1 MKHSSPWGFAVILSA
16 LFVEIAVAP
25 ALLAQEEDFSQTVAR
40 VAFVQG
46 DGSFQRGDDPDSWQP
61 LAVNV
66 PMTIGDRVWT
76 GTSGRLELQ
85 APGFRAFLAPRTE
98 LTALNLTEDVQ
109 QYSVAEGTATFR
121 VVSMD
126 EEDVFEIDT
135 PNAAVTLDRP
145 GLYRVFVDADGNT
158 RFAVRL
164 GEARVAAAGGEV
176 SLRAG
181 EEMIVSGIDEP
192 EYDVVAIPFA
202 DSWDRWVTSRERRR
216 HDIVSYDYTSAD
228 VVGAGDLD
236 AYGDW
241 STVPQYG
248 RVWRPRS
255 VAAGWAPYRVGH
267 WIWQD
272 PWGWT
277 WVSAEPWGWA
287 PYHYGRWVVVS
298 SRWCWVPVAPNVRH
312 VAYAPALVAFVGGGP
327 GWSLTVSAGGGGYV
341 GWFPL
346 APRDPFIPWW
356 GLRAGARATTSRVV
370 YANRTYATV
379 VARSAFEGARPAQ
392 TAMVRDAGI
401 VRQLQGAAVV
411 RGPLPFLPTR
421 ESLRPTGVAAPRP
434 PEAVLARPV
443 AARLAP
449 PPAPPTFARKLDVI
463 REGRGAPLTPATA
476 SRLVVDSKE
485 GARAAV
491 AIRPVV
497 RPERR
502 VDLAPRPEA
511 VGAPPPD
518 PIHAGGR
525 TIATTDTPLIPHPSA
540 VRENIPPARVAPGA
554 VVHPVPPAARE
565 RKPVVHEVAPAAP
578 SERIS
583 RSRARE
589 RRLRRI
595 PWCSASGPSRPGAA
609 ARDSSGPPRRGA
621 AARRSSGTPG
631 RAREARA
638 AAREPAVQ
646 PPAAARRGA
655 RARPARTRSA
665 RRAARAETGGEA
677 RREAGDARRSGARE
691 RGAEERAEAE
701 AGTEERAEA
710 GEERQEGLED

>member
-1 MKHSSPWGFAVILSA
+1 MKHSSPRGFAVILSA
-16 LFVEIAVAP
+16 LFVAIAVAP
-25 ALLAQEEDFSQTVAR
+25 AGLAQEDFSQTVAR

-145 GLYRVFVDADGNT
+145 GLYRVFVDPEGNT

-192 EYDVVAIPFA
+192 EYDVVAIPYA

-241 STVPQYG
+241 ETVPQYG

-298 SRWCWVPVAPNVRH
+298 SRWCWVPVAPYVRH

-346 APRDPFIPWW
+346 APRDPFVPWW
-356 GLRAGARATTSRVV
+356 GLRAGTRATTSRVA

-401 VRQLQGAAVV
+401 VRQVQSAAVV

-449 PPAPPTFARKLDVI
+449 PPAPPTFERKLDVI
-463 REGRGAPLTPATA
+463 REGRGAPLTPAAA

-502 VDLAPRPEA
+502 VDLAPRSEA

-525 TIATTDTPLIPHPSA
+525 TLATTDTPLIPRPSA
-540 VRENIPPARVAPGA
+540 GRENVPPARVAPGA

-565 RKPVVHEVAPAAP
+565 RKPVVPEVAPQPAPERERQQVPGERAAP
-578 SERIS
+578 Q
-583 RSRARE
+583 AR
-589 RRLRRI
+589 
-595 PWCSASGPSRPGAA
+595 PVTPQGRPVPAQPPVA
-609 ARDSSGPPRRGA
+609 TQARPVP
-621 AARRSSGTPG
+621 
-631 RAREARA
+631 
-638 AAREPAVQ
+638 VQ
-646 PPAAARRGA
+646 PPAAVQAPQA
-655 RARPARTRSA
+655 PPARPEPSRASQPFSRPPRRVASPAPDPLAHEAPVARPEPRPVAKPAEKQETRVAPA
-665 RRAARAETGGEA
+665 RGNEA
-677 RREAGDARRSGARE
+677 PKNEQRQKQEQKNEQKQEQKDKRE
-691 RGAEERAEAE
+691 R
-701 AGTEERAEA
+701 
-710 GEERQEGLED
+710 D

>member
-1 MKHSSPWGFAVILSA
+1 MKNSSPSGRAAILAA
-16 LFVEIAVAP
+16 LFVAIAVAP
-25 ALLAQEEDFSQTVAR
+25 AGLAQEDFSQTVAR

-46 DGSFQRGDDPDSWQP
+46 DGSFQRGDDPSSWQP
-61 LAVNV
+61 LAINV

-76 GTSGRLELQ
+76 GAGRIELQ
-85 APGFRAFLAPRTE
+85 APGFVAFLAPRTE

-135 PNAAVTLDRP
+135 PNAAVTLERP
-145 GLYRVFVDADGNT
+145 GLYRVYVDADGNT

-181 EEMIVSGIDEP
+181 EEMIVTGIDEP
-192 EYDVVAIPFA
+192 EYDVVAIPLA

-216 HDIVSYDYTSAD
+216 HDIVAYDYTSSD

-346 APRDPFIPWW
+346 APRDPFVPWW
-356 GLRAGARATTSRVV
+356 GLKAGARATTSRVA
-370 YANRTYATV
+370 YANRSYATV

-401 VRQLQGAAVV
+401 VRQVRSAAVV
-411 RGPLPFLPTR
+411 HGPLPILPTR
-421 ESLRPTGVAAPRP
+421 ESLRPTGVAAPHP
-434 PEAVLARPV
+434 PEAVLARPA

-449 PPAPPTFARKLDVI
+449 PPAPPPFERKLDVI

-476 SRLVVDSKE
+476 SRLVVESKE

-502 VDLAPRPEA
+502 VVLAPRPEA
-511 VGAPPPD
+511 VGVPPPD
-518 PIHAGGR
+518 PVHAGGR
-525 TIATTDTPLIPHPSA
+525 TLATTDTPLIPRPSA

-554 VVHPVPPAARE
+554 VVHPQAH
-565 RKPVVHEVAPAAP
+565 PVMY
-578 SERIS
+578 
-583 RSRARE
+583 
-589 RRLRRI
+589 
-595 PWCSASGPSRPGAA
+595 
-609 ARDSSGPPRRGA
+609 SGPPRPGA
-621 AARRSSGTPG
+621 GPRRRSGTPG
-631 RAREARA
+631 CSRQARAVARET
-638 AAREPAVQ
+638 AVQ
-646 PPAAARRGA
+646 PPAASRRV
-655 RARPARTRSA
+655 ARTRSARPRRA

-677 RREAGDARRSGARE
+677 RREAGEARRPGARQRGPEE
-691 RGAEERAEAE
+691 RAETEAGKEAGAEERAEA
-701 AGTEERAEA
+701 GK
-710 GEERQEGLED
+710 ERQGLAGRGEVQPTPSRAHEGDPGSRSSRRGGASASPARGTCRAS

>member
-1 MKHSSPWGFAVILSA
+1 MKHSSPGSFAVMFSA
-16 LFVEIAVAP
+16 LFVAFAVAP
-25 ALLAQEEDFSQTVAR
+25 AGLAQEDFGQTVAR

-46 DGSFQRGDDPDSWQP
+46 EGSLQRGDDPGNWQP

-76 GTSGRLELQ
+76 AAGRLELQ
-85 APGFRAFLAPRTE
+85 APGVVAFLAPRTE

-126 EEDVFEIDT
+126 EEDVLEIDT
-135 PNAAVTLDRP
+135 PNAAVTLDRA

-181 EEMIVSGIDEP
+181 EEMIVTGIDEP

-216 HDIVSYDYTSAD
+216 HDIVAYDYTSSD

-241 STVPQYG
+241 ETVPQYG

-370 YANRTYATV
+370 YANRTFATV
-379 VARSAFEGARPAQ
+379 VARSAFENARPAQ

-401 VRQLQGAAVV
+401 VRQLGSAAVMH
-411 RGPLPFLPTR
+411 GPLPILPTR
-421 ESLRPTGVAAPRP
+421 ESLRPTRVAAPRP
-434 PEAVLARPV
+434 PEALLARPM

-449 PPAPPTFARKLDVI
+449 PPAPPSFERKLDVI
-463 REGRGAPLTPATA
+463 REGRGAPLTPAAA
-476 SRLVVDSKE
+476 SRLVVESKE

-497 RPERR
+497 RAERR

-525 TIATTDTPLIPHPSA
+525 TLATTDTPLIPRPSA
-540 VRENIPPARVAPGA
+540 VRENIPRARLAPGA
-554 VVHPVPPAARE
+554 FVPP
-565 RKPVVHEVAPAAP
+565 K
-578 SERIS
+578 
-583 RSRARE
+583 
-589 RRLRRI
+589 
-595 PWCSASGPSRPGAA
+595 
-609 ARDSSGPPRRGA
+609 
-621 AARRSSGTPG
+621 
-631 RAREARA
+631 AREARKPV
-638 AAREPAVQ
+638 AREVAV
-646 PPAAARRGA
+646 PPAPERAGPQGRGESAAPQTRPA
-655 RARPARTRSA
+655 TPHARPAPPQPPVAVQAPQAAPAEPEPSRGRQSFSRPP
-665 RRAARAETGGEA
+665 RRVAPPAPDPLAH
-677 RREAGDARRSGARE
+677 
-691 RGAEERAEAE
+691 EEPVVRPEP
-701 AGTEERAEA
+701 
-710 GEERQEGLED
+710 RQEAKPAEPQERHVAPTRGNEAPKNVQKQGKKNEQKEKQKQKNDEKHEKKDKD